1 MFASLRMDSCCFK
14 SLLKNFPMMVGCSAK
29 YSKPCIDFR
38 SGCGESVIDS
48 DLPLAD
54 PLSLA

>member
-1 MFASLRMDSCCFK
+1 MFVGLRMDSCCFE
-14 SLLKNFPMMVGCSAK
+14 SLLKNFPTMVGCSAK
-29 YSKPCIDFR
+29 NSKPCIDFR
-38 SGCGESVIDS
+38 SGCGESVTDS